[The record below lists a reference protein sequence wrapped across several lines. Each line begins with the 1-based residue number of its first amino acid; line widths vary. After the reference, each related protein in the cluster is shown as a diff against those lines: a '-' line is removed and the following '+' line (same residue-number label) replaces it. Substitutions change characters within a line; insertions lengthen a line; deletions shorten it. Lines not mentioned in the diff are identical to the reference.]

1 MGGRDTM
8 SAFAGKGKM
17 HRWKGSS
24 VAAHARRTLIAFA
37 LVAAVFSVST
47 FTRLQVIEGELEE
60 VRVGGDAER
69 MGAVGYE
76 AFVPEPTDD
85 VVVDVAKGDD
95 PRSRATSRHE
105 DLQEEEE
112 VEDLAWDD
120 PEEDPRGKEPQADEK
135 TNPDDRHEC
144 EWEEPKLKDESES
157 IGVEEED
164 DALDDDGDEVTA
176 EEVVENVVKVDSK
189 TEAKARE
196 AEVRDPAP
204 PVAEER
210 ERAIENHSDLDKE
223 TGLSNKFLAEYESI
237 GEIEDYLKETK
248 VDYSN
253 LDTSREDNHKI
264 EQAFATAHWKEWQ
277 NTEKGVD
284 EYYKLNVLFD
294 DTEEEEK
301 VGWKK
306 TMIRIP
312 PSKRRAPPPRS
323 RRRRSRD
330 QGTSGGG
337 GGGTTTREVDG
348 NRKILLVKLPCDE
361 KVLRGLSRKERAK
374 TGCFGGG
381 GGGGSGGGGGRRT
394 SRSSRRGSGAGG
406 SKTS

>member
-1 MGGRDTM
+1 MDIDGNEHGDNTHSDRGGVDAPY
-8 SAFAGKGKM
+8 SDHAF
-17 HRWKGSS
+17 
-24 VAAHARRTLIAFA
+24 
-37 LVAAVFSVST
+37 
-47 FTRLQVIEGELEE
+47 
-60 VRVGGDAER
+60 
-69 MGAVGYE
+69 
-76 AFVPEPTDD
+76 
-85 VVVDVAKGDD
+85 
-95 PRSRATSRHE
+95 
-105 DLQEEEE
+105 
-112 VEDLAWDD
+112 
-120 PEEDPRGKEPQADEK
+120 
-135 TNPDDRHEC
+135 PDDSNMF
-144 EWEEPKLKDESES
+144 KDS
-157 IGVEEED
+157 D
-164 DALDDDGDEVTA
+164 
-176 EEVVENVVKVDSK
+176 
-189 TEAKARE
+189 
-196 AEVRDPAP
+196 RDCIA
-204 PVAEER
+204 
-210 ERAIENHSDLDKE
+210 D
-223 TGLSNKFLAEYESI
+223 
-237 GEIEDYLKETK
+237 
-248 VDYSN
+248 
-253 LDTSREDNHKI
+253 KI
-264 EQAFATAHWKEWQ
+264 EQACAIAHWKEWQ

-348 NRKILLVKLPCDE
+348 NRKILPVKLPCDE